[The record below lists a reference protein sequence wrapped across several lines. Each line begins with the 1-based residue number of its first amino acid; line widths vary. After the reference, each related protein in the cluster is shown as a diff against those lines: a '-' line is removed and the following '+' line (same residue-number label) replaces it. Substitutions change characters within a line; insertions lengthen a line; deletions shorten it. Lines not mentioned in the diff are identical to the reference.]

1 VANVGYA
8 TPCLFVMFTAARRVR
23 KTATVQFNESA
34 NWPNGQGIRT
44 VPTLQDGMGRRPTN
58 RGVVA
63 PIKAG
68 ACDALLAVLKSTRR
82 QTAADPRIMP
92 RGVER
97 C

>member
-1 VANVGYA
+1 
-8 TPCLFVMFTAARRVR
+8 M
-23 KTATVQFNESA
+23 
-34 NWPNGQGIRT
+34 
-44 VPTLQDGMGRRPTN
+44 PTLQDGMGRRPTN